1 MTRIASCSCG
11 QLELTCTGES
21 HRVSICFCL
30 ACQKRTGSAFGVQAR
45 FREDQVAIRGAA
57 TEFVRVGD
65 EGGRITFRF
74 CPTCGTS
81 VYYTA
86 DYMDGAIAIAVGAF
100 ADPSFPG
107 PTISVYEHRRHA
119 WVNVPESVVEHLD

>member
-1 MTRIASCSCG
+1 MICAD
-11 QLELTCTGES
+11 ES
-21 HRVSICFCL
+21 HRISICYCL

-45 FREDQVAIRGAA
+45 FREDQVTIRGNA
-57 TEFVRVGD
+57 TPFERVGD

-86 DYMDGAIAIAVGAF
+86 DYMPGAIAIAVGSF
-100 ADPSFPG
+100 ADSSFPP
-107 PTISVYEHRRHA
+107 PTLSVYEHRRHA
-119 WVNVPESVVEHLD
+119 WLTVPDSIVEHLD